1 MSSILNVDTVRNT
14 SNRITLPST
23 GSVVSY
29 QQIFFPGYINFSTVA
44 AVEIPQLR
52 LKIKPKRA
60 GNLLMMEWMLQ
71 GEGPTNGGWRVFR
84 NGANI
89 TNTTNGGQS
98 YNSVTGN
105 TQPSVLIPAWYDNNN
120 DTTPANYKLSFWQT
134 AQNTSEVTFAPAWQS
149 TNTTAAAFRLNR
161 YYSTSAE
168 RMVSF
173 GYIMEISN

>member
-29 QQIFFPGYINFSTVA
+29 QQVFFPGYINFSTTA

-52 LKIKPKRA
+52 LQIKPKRSS
-60 GNLLMMEWMLQ
+60 NILIMEWMLQ
-71 GEGPTNGGWRVFR
+71 GEGPTNGGFRVFK

-89 TNTTNGGQS
+89 TTTGQQS
-98 YNSVTGN
+98 YNNITGN
-105 TQPSVLIPAWYDNNN
+105 TQPSVIIPAYYDNNN
-120 DTTPANYKLSFWQT
+120 GTTPSNYKLSYWGQ
-134 AQNTSEVTFAPAWQS
+134 AGSTSEMTFAPAWQS
-149 TNTTAAAFRLNR
+149 SNTTAAAFRLNR
-161 YYSTSAE
+161 YYSGDAE

-173 GYIMEISN
+173 GYIMEISA